1 MLTGP
6 PAVAT
11 WLATAC
17 QEFESHL
24 PELDSLDAA
33 IGDGDHGT
41 NMYRGFATAVTIPV
55 ETNQSAADY
64 LGKVGL
70 ALVSSVGGAS
80 GPLYGTFFLKVG
92 QLWVSPPTIPAI
104 TAALRAGL
112 ASIQARGRA
121 VVGDATMVDAL
132 APAVDV
138 LETSDPSDLPGALR
152 AAVAA
157 AHAGAEA
164 TAEMVS
170 RRGRASHFG
179 QASIGH
185 VDPGARSMALLLD
198 SAARHVICA
207 VSGEK

>member
-1 MLTGP
+1 MLTGS
-6 PAVAT
+6 PAVAS
-11 WLATAC
+11 WLTAAS
-17 QEFESHL
+17 QEFEDHL
-24 PELDSLDAA
+24 LELDSLDAA

-41 NMYRGFATAVTIPV
+41 NMARGLTTAATIPP
-55 ETNQSAADY
+55 EADQSAAAH

-92 QLWVSPPTIPAI
+92 QLWASPPSVPAI
-104 TAALRAGL
+104 ATALRAGL

-121 VVGDATMVDAL
+121 VPGDATIVDAL
-132 APAVDV
+132 DPAVAA
-138 LETSDPSDLPGALR
+138 LEAADPTDLPGALR
-152 AAVAA
+152 TAVAA

-164 TAEMVS
+164 TADMVS
-170 RRGRASHFG
+170 RRGRAAHFG
-179 QASIGH
+179 QASLGH

-207 VSGEK
+207 VSDQK